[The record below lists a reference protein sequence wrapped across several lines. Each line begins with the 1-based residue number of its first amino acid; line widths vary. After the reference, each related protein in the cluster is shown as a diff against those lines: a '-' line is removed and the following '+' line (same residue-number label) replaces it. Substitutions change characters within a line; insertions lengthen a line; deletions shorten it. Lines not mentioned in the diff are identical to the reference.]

1 MNRRRLEAPP
11 NDEPYFVSPHL
22 YFENP
27 PPSSSKL
34 SLTQISHSLALS
46 RFFFRAIAISKF
58 LRPNLSATV
67 WLQSR
72 SFSER
77 LQFRSSILSTA
88 VYNLRKTNRILQNL
102 LQLRDFEV
110 RFGTLHLFNQRSIA
124 EKHYTFGAELSRKNE
139 IPASRSGAHSLP
151 KSNKNN
157 VLSTS
162 HSKHNQI
169 GQTEMR
175 VLHQTTD
182 DDHLVLEL
190 GMNFRTADDMSAIL
204 VVKLSMNIR
213 GPLTFLC
220 WGFPTATQIYLI

>member
-110 RFGTLHLFNQRSIA
+110 RFGTLHLFNQRYILFKRVQ
-124 EKHYTFGAELSRKNE
+124 EYKTPLK
-139 IPASRSGAHSLP
+139 IL
-151 KSNKNN
+151 K
-157 VLSTS
+157 VL
-162 HSKHNQI
+162 QI
-169 GQTEMR
+169 KQR
-175 VLHQTTD
+175 
-182 DDHLVLEL
+182 
-190 GMNFRTADDMSAIL
+190 L
-204 VVKLSMNIR
+204 VVIPHLCLQNHHFSILEGICEMITCAVTEGDDNHELLLHMVKIVACDMITSQFVI
-213 GPLTFLC
+213 LTESNSI
-220 WGFPTATQIYLI
+220 PTWEIFQLRTGEL

>member
-11 NDEPYFVSPHL
+11 NDEPYFVSPPL

-102 LQLRDFEV
+102 LQLHDFEV

-124 EKHYTFGAELSRKNE
+124 EKHYTFSAELSRKNE
-139 IPASRSGAHSLP
+139 IPASRLGAHSLP

-190 GMNFRTADDMSAIL
+190 GMNFRSQNKISLAFCHSSLGASQNSCL
-204 VVKLSMNIR
+204 NINKIS
-213 GPLTFLC
+213 TN
-220 WGFPTATQIYLI
+220 